1 MGSRYVKIDRSS
13 RQLLRGH
20 IPNASFRQR
29 VHGPYVTTVG
39 GLLMH
44 RDDTVL
50 QDGTSRSRF
59 WADGER
65 DRSAGPPD
73 EERA

>member
-1 MGSRYVKIDRSS
+1 MRSRYIRPDRSS
-13 RQLLRGH
+13 WQLLRGH

-39 GLLMH
+39 GKLMH
-44 RDDTVL
+44 RDDVTV
-50 QDGTSRSRF
+50 QDGTYRSKF

-65 DRSAGPPD
+65 DRST
-73 EERA
+73 EE